1 MPRSIAIH
9 DARLKGQFRAG
20 SMGLDFVMRVSR
32 HDALEWAF
40 LKARGYA
47 QAHGGLGRLIILC
60 HGHERVIT
68 DETTQESVIVGG
80 FGLQLCREG
89 LNNRTVRLG
98 RILRGHVQ
106 TIVVYA
112 CAAAD
117 THGNFQSMAGD
128 GQLLCRELA
137 AYTNATV
144 YASAATQYYAPE
156 TGDFG
161 VWEGQVFR
169 FTPQGERI
177 VVESNP
183 L

>member
-20 SMGLDFVMRVSR
+20 SMGLDYVMRVGR

-40 LKARGYA
+40 LKTQSYAR
-47 QAHGGLGRLIILC
+47 AHGGLARLVILC
-60 HGHERVIT
+60 HGYERVIT
-68 DETTQESVIVGG
+68 DEATQESVVGGG

-89 LNNRTVRLG
+89 LNNRTVGLG
-98 RILRGHVQ
+98 RILRGHVE

-117 THGNFQSMAGD
+117 THANFQAMAGD

-137 AYTNATV
+137 AHTGATV

-161 VWEGQVFR
+161 IWEGQVFR
-169 FTPQGERI
+169 FTPRGERI
-177 VVESNP
+177 EVESNP